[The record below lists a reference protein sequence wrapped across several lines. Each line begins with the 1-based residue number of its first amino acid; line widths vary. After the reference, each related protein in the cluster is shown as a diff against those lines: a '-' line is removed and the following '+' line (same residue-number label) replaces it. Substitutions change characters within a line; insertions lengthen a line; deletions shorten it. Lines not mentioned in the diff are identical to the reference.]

1 MLNIRAPYVFDPKN
15 PPKFRTQVQ
24 FRPVGSSKLLQKV
37 FAGATH
43 AADALAFVK
52 EHVAALTDEEY
63 KKASAIS
70 RKDRVR
76 KLMSSRPEEASVYMW
91 VRLRHVW
98 DWHVLVPVCSDARA
112 HA

>member
-15 PPKFRTQVQ
+15 PPKFGTQVQ

-43 AADALAFVK
+43 ATDALAFVK

-63 KKASAIS
+63 KQASAIS

-76 KLMSSRPEEASVYMW
+76 KLMPARADEDPVHMW
-91 VRLRHVW
+91 VRQKPVW

-112 HA
+112 HT